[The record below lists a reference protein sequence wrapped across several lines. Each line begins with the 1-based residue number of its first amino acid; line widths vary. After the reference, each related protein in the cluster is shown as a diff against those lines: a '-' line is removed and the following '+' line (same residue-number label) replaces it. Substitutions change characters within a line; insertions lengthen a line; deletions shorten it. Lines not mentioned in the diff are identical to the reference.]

1 MGAQSAHIRQA
12 LSWLYLSHGIHASIA
27 LSSPIVETT
36 APEVPTGATDG
47 ETIYL
52 NPDWLAQFKPK
63 EIAFVIAHEVEHI
76 IRLHALRRETRDA
89 RRWNEAGDYGINN
102 DLMEMGLPMPT
113 NAEGEYVGLL
123 ERSYAGLSTEQIYAR
138 LDDKPQDKEG
148 SGDGSGDE
156 SGDSSGGGSG
166 DESGDSSGDGSG
178 GGKAQPEMAGDLLP
192 TKAKSEAEK
201 ASIDTRVR
209 GRIVAA
215 AAQVKASKGVGAIP
229 AHLQG
234 LIDELTEPRVDW
246 KQELH
251 EFVTATAKDDVTWG
265 RSNRR
270 VRHRGLRLPAPYSET
285 VGPIAVIL
293 DTSGSCWGHIG
304 DFLSELQ
311 GAAVDAQPES
321 IHIYF
326 VDTTVQAAVTTTAD
340 DFEADMGDLLR
351 NPPLGGGTD
360 LRAGFSAIEA
370 SGEAIEA
377 VLVLTDL
384 YTPWPDAFEF
394 ADRTLFVDPDDRLS
408 APFGRKVVI
417 HE

>member
-1 MGAQSAHIRQA
+1 MGAQSTHIRQA

-27 LSSPIVETT
+27 LSSPIIETT

-76 IRLHALRRETRDA
+76 IRLHALRRGTRDA
-89 RRWNEAGDYGINN
+89 GRWNEAGDYGINN
-102 DLMEMGLPMPT
+102 DLMEMGMPMPT
-113 NAEGEYVGLL
+113 NAEGKYVGLL
-123 ERSYAGLSTEQIYAR
+123 ERGYAGLSTEQIYAR
-138 LDDKPQDKEG
+138 LADKPKDKEG
-148 SGDGSGDE
+148 SGDGSGD
-156 SGDSSGGGSG
+156 S
-166 DESGDSSGDGSG
+166 SG

-229 AHLQG
+229 AHLKG

-270 VRHRGLRLPAPYSET
+270 VRHRGLRLPAPYSEA

-293 DTSGSCWGHIG
+293 DTSGTCWRYVG

-326 VDTTVQAAVTTTAD
+326 VDTAVQATVTTTAD

-351 NPPLGGGTD
+351 NPPFGGGTD

-384 YTPWPDAFEF
+384 RTPWPDTFEF
-394 ADRTLFVDPDDRLS
+394 ADRTLFVDPEGHLS
-408 APFGRKVVI
+408 APFGRKVTI